1 MISTEICETCMEQ
14 LKEAFKFRKKCLE
27 SNKKLFRCLAEE
39 QSIETNVSL
48 EEDNFD
54 IDSNDTTSKYISKSQ
69 NSQIEQQSDVLN
81 KKFTCPMCLRTFS
94 NKHCM
99 HRHQKIHSE
108 NNDLK
113 CKVCCKQ
120 FSRMTDVKRHMSRHT
135 GTYSKLINKN
145 HFHDI

>member
-1 MISTEICETCMEQ
+1 MEQ

-27 SNKKLFRCLAEE
+27 TNAKLLER
-39 QSIETNVSL
+39 STDVSL
-48 EEDNFD
+48 EEDNFGN
-54 IDSNDTTSKYISKSQ
+54 DSNDTMYIETANTHEDDPK
-69 NSQIEQQSDVLN
+69 QSNVSD
-81 KKFTCPMCLRTFS
+81 KKFTCPICMRTFL

-113 CKVCCKQ
+113 CKVCSKQ

-135 GTYSKLINKN
+135 GAYPKLIMKN
-145 HFHDI
+145 ILN